1 MKIARYFFLL
11 ALTSLLWPV
20 FEPASAQRSDRPLKA
35 GLASVVITP
44 SQPMWMAGYAARTKP
59 SEGILHDLYAKALAI
74 EDGAGG
80 RVVLVTSDLLGF
92 PQALAEGIAARANK
106 QYKLTRDRLILN
118 SSHTHSGPVVRKSLI
133 GAYDLPPEQAALID
147 AYSAEIE
154 GKIVAMIGQ
163 ALRDLAPAKV
173 SYGVGYAGFAMNRR
187 QPTPNGII
195 NGVHPEGVVERDVP
209 ILKIESPEGK
219 LRGVVFGYACHNTT
233 LTGQFYQFSGD
244 YAGFA
249 SLAIEKS
256 HPGALALFVAG
267 CGADINPYPCS
278 KLELAEQHGNEL
290 AQAVEKV
297 LEGKLT
303 PVAGRIRT
311 AFDRALL
318 PFATPP
324 SREEFQA
331 RLKDQNVYVR
341 RHAERML
348 GRLARDGKL
357 IAEYP
362 CPVQVLRIG
371 DDFTLV
377 AIGGEVVTDYSLRLK
392 REIKGRV
399 WVAGYS
405 NDVFAYVPSAR
416 MFPEGGYVVNDS
428 MLYYD
433 HPVAFKP
440 ELEEI
445 IISRVHELLRRT
457 SN

>member
-267 CGADINPYPCS
+267 CGADINPYPRS

-416 MFPEGGYVVNDS
+416 MFPEGGYEVNES